1 MWLTDN
7 TVLCEPRQWRE
18 SSPPKRGQIP
28 IRLHS
33 IMSRKAAFFTV
44 TSVVTSNVTE
54 LVSFSVIV
62 RAENTA
68 GVRKANA
75 EGDDFEV
82 GQNKWRRTLKCNGEE
97 GSCFVTIT
105 YRHFLMRWLN
115 NAGNS

>member
-1 MWLTDN
+1 
-7 TVLCEPRQWRE
+7 
-18 SSPPKRGQIP
+18 
-28 IRLHS
+28 
-33 IMSRKAAFFTV
+33 MSRKAAFFTV

-82 GQNKWRRTLKCNGEE
+82 GQNKWWRTLKCNG
-97 GSCFVTIT
+97 GRGHV
-105 YRHFLMRWLN
+105 L
-115 NAGNS
+115 